1 LGADQSLCYG
11 SHAAQGIQAEE
22 KRMDQ
27 QRRKRAASLN
37 GIDFPHPAA
46 FWFGT
51 VATTV
56 GVVLHLPM
64 YLGARDMGYRLV
76 GMPMDAPM
84 MIGMALIIVGLIVS
98 LYGLY
103 PRAAAATAGRV
114 AQIRVRA
121 LDEAPIRAAHIGL
134 LVVMAIAVTIDV
146 MKPTTLA
153 FVVPGM
159 AQEYGL
165 RSPLNPAGEVP
176 VAYLPLSGISGTV
189 LGSFLW
195 GWLGDRIGRRA
206 SILFAGIIFIGTSIC
221 GSMPGYNWNFLM
233 CFIMGLGV
241 GGMLPITYALLA
253 ETIPAR
259 HRGWLMVVIG
269 GDIAGAYIIT
279 SWLAAELVPHFSWR
293 ILWLLGLP
301 TGVLLILLNR
311 WIPESPRYLLAS
323 GREPEARAVMDRY
336 GAAIVEAP
344 SELEVETDVKSQ
356 WMQLFRAPLLGQ
368 SLTIALLGI
377 GVGLVLFGF
386 NLWIPSNLRKLGF
399 AEVTADRILRDS
411 AIIGFPFTFLIA
423 WIYGF
428 WSSKKTIVVLT
439 ALTAAALFGFAIAGD
454 SVVGNRVLLYTLL
467 VIPIWGINSVTAVL
481 TVYSSEIYPTRIRSR
496 GTGLAAGASK
506 AGGVMI
512 IALVALGVTAP
523 SLAGTTLIGGIPMAL
538 ATLAI
543 LLFGVETRGRA
554 LEQITAA
561 EFKRAGVVR

>member
-1 LGADQSLCYG
+1 MGGRQRKIFSSLG
-11 SHAAQGIQAEE
+11 GIA
-22 KRMDQ
+22 
-27 QRRKRAASLN
+27 
-37 GIDFPHPAA
+37 FPHPVA

-51 VATTV
+51 LATTL

-64 YLGARDMGYRLV
+64 YVGARDMGYRLV

-84 MIGMALIIVGLIVS
+84 MVGMFLIIVGLVAS

-103 PRAAAATAGRV
+103 PRSAETTAGLV
-114 AQIRVRA
+114 SQIRVRA
-121 LDEAPIRAAHIGL
+121 LDEAPIRAAHVGL

-165 RSPLNPAGEVP
+165 RSPLNPAGAVP
-176 VAYLPLSGISGTV
+176 VAYLPLSGITGTV

-221 GSMPGYNWNFLM
+221 GSMPGYIWNFVM

-253 ETIPAR
+253 EAIPAR

-279 SWLAAELVPHFSWR
+279 SWLASELVPTFSWR
-293 ILWLLGLP
+293 ILWLLGAP
-301 TGVLLILLNR
+301 TGVLMVLLNR

-323 GREPEARAVMDRY
+323 GREAEARAVMDRY
-336 GAAIVEAP
+336 GAMIVEER
-344 SELEVETDVKSQ
+344 SELEVEKDVKSQ
-356 WMQLFRAPLLGQ
+356 WLQLFRPPLLSQ
-368 SLTIALLGI
+368 SLAIALLGI

-411 AIIGFPFTFLIA
+411 ALIGFPFTFAVA
-423 WIYGF
+423 WLYGF
-428 WSSKKTIVVLT
+428 WSSKKTIILLT
-439 ALTAAALFGFAIAGD
+439 SLTAAALFGFSIAGD
-454 SVVGNRVLLYTLL
+454 AVVANRALLYTLL

-481 TVYSSEIYPTRIRSR
+481 SVYSSEIYPTRIRSR

-512 IALVALGVTAP
+512 IALVTYGVAAP
-523 SLAGTTLIGGIPMAL
+523 SLAGTTLVGAIPMAL
-538 ATLAI
+538 AAIAI
-543 LLFGVETRGRA
+543 LLFGVETRNRG
-554 LEQITAA
+554 LEQITAE
-561 EFKRAGVVR
+561 EFRRVTIQPAPR

>member
-1 LGADQSLCYG
+1 MDRSPQSIA
-11 SHAAQGIQAEE
+11 S
-22 KRMDQ
+22 
-27 QRRKRAASLN
+27 SLN
-37 GIDFPHPAA
+37 GVTFPHPGA
-46 FWFGT
+46 FWLGT
-51 VATTV
+51 LATTA
-56 GVVLHLPM
+56 GVILHLPM
-64 YLGARDMGYRLV
+64 YLGARDVGYRLV
-76 GMPMDAPM
+76 GMPVDEPM
-84 MIGMALIIVGLIVS
+84 LIGMVLVLVGLAAS

-103 PRAAAATAGRV
+103 PRSAEATAGLV
-114 AQIRVRA
+114 SQIQVRA
-121 LDEAPIRAAHIGL
+121 LDEIPLRAAHVGL
-134 LVVMAIAVTIDV
+134 LVVMAVAVTIDV

-221 GSMPGYNWNFLM
+221 GSMPNYVWNFVM

-279 SWLAAELVPHFSWR
+279 SWLASELVPHFSWR

-301 TGVLLILLNR
+301 TGVLLVLLNR

-323 GREPEARAVMDRY
+323 GREAEARAVMDRY
-336 GAAIVEAP
+336 GAKIVEGP
-344 SELEVETDVKSQ
+344 SELAAETNVKSR
-356 WMQLFRAPLLGQ
+356 WLQLFRPPLLSQ
-368 SLTIALLGI
+368 SCVICLLGI

-399 AEVTADRILRDS
+399 AEVTADRVLRDS
-411 AIIGFPFTFLIA
+411 ALIGLPFTFLVA
-423 WIYGF
+423 WMYGF
-428 WSSKKTIVVLT
+428 WSSKNTIIILT
-439 ALTAAALFGFAIAGD
+439 GLTAAALLGFAVAGD
-454 SVVGNRVLLYTLL
+454 SVVGNRVLLYALL

-506 AGGVMI
+506 AGGVLI
-512 IALVALGVTAP
+512 ITLVALGVTAP
-523 SLAGTTLIGGIPMAL
+523 SLAGTTLVGGIPMAL
-538 ATLAI
+538 AAIAI
-543 LLFGVETRGRA
+543 LLFGVETRNRR
-554 LEQITAA
+554 LEQITAQQFA
-561 EFKRAGVVR
+561 

>member
-1 LGADQSLCYG
+1 MGARQRKIFSSLG
-11 SHAAQGIQAEE
+11 GIA
-22 KRMDQ
+22 
-27 QRRKRAASLN
+27 
-37 GIDFPHPAA
+37 FPHPVA

-51 VATTV
+51 LATTL

-64 YLGARDMGYRLV
+64 YIGARDMGYRLV
-76 GMPMDAPM
+76 GMPMDPAM
-84 MIGMALIIVGLIVS
+84 MIGMFLIIVGLVAS

-103 PRAAAATAGRV
+103 PRSAEATAGLV
-114 AQIRVRA
+114 SQIRVRA
-121 LDEAPIRAAHIGL
+121 LDEAPIRAAHVGL

-165 RSPLNPAGEVP
+165 RSPLNPAGAVP
-176 VAYLPLSGISGTV
+176 VAYLPLSGITGTV

-221 GSMPGYNWNFLM
+221 GSMPGYIWNFVM

-253 ETIPAR
+253 EAIPAR

-279 SWLAAELVPHFSWR
+279 SWLASELVPTFSWR
-293 ILWLLGLP
+293 ILWLLGAP
-301 TGVLLILLNR
+301 TGVLMVLLNR

-323 GREPEARAVMDRY
+323 GREAEARAVMDRY
-336 GAAIVEAP
+336 GAMIVEER
-344 SELEVETDVKSQ
+344 SELEVEKDVKSQ
-356 WMQLFRAPLLGQ
+356 WLQLFRPPLLSQ
-368 SLTIALLGI
+368 TLAIALLGI

-411 AIIGFPFTFLIA
+411 ALIGFPFTFAVA
-423 WIYGF
+423 WLYGF
-428 WSSKKTIVVLT
+428 WSSKKTIILLT
-439 ALTAAALFGFAIAGD
+439 SLTAAALFGFSIAGD
-454 SVVGNRVLLYTLL
+454 AVVANRALLYTLL

-481 TVYSSEIYPTRIRSR
+481 SVYSSEIYPTRIRSR

-512 IALVALGVTAP
+512 IALVTYGVAAP
-523 SLAGTTLIGGIPMAL
+523 SLAGTTLVGAIPMAL
-538 ATLAI
+538 AAIAI
-543 LLFGVETRGRA
+543 LLFGVETRNRR
-554 LEQITAA
+554 LEQITAE
-561 EFKRAGVVR
+561 EFRRDRVQPMAR

>member
-1 LGADQSLCYG
+1 MAGRHEKIFSSFG
-11 SHAAQGIQAEE
+11 GIA
-22 KRMDQ
+22 
-27 QRRKRAASLN
+27 
-37 GIDFPHPAA
+37 FPHPLA

-51 VATTV
+51 LATTV

-64 YLGARDMGYRLV
+64 YIGAREMGYRLA

-84 MIGMALIIVGLIVS
+84 LIGMCLIVAGLAAS
-98 LYGLY
+98 LFGLY
-103 PRAAAATAGRV
+103 PRSAEATAGLV
-114 AQIRVRA
+114 SQIRVRA
-121 LDEAPIRAAHIGL
+121 LDEAPIRAAHVGL
-134 LVVMAIAVTIDV
+134 LIVMAIAVTIDV

-165 RSPLNPAGEVP
+165 RSPLNPAGIVP
-176 VAYLPLSGISGTV
+176 VAYLPLSGITGTV
-189 LGSFLW
+189 PGSFLW

-221 GSMPGYNWNFLM
+221 GSMPGYVWNFLM

-253 ETIPAR
+253 EAIPAR

-269 GDIAGAYIIT
+269 GEIAGAYVIT
-279 SWLAAELVPHFSWR
+279 SWLASELVPTFSWR
-293 ILWLLGLP
+293 ILWLLGAP
-301 TGVLLILLNR
+301 TGVLMILLNH

-323 GREPEARAVMDRY
+323 GREAEARAVMNRY
-336 GAAIVEAP
+336 GAMIVEER
-344 SELEVETDVKSQ
+344 SELEVEKNVSSQ
-356 WMQLFRAPLLGQ
+356 WLQLFRPPLLNQ
-368 SLTIALLGI
+368 TLAIVLLGI

-411 AIIGFPFTFLIA
+411 ALIGLPFTFLVA
-423 WIYGF
+423 WMYGF
-428 WSSKKTIVVLT
+428 WSSKKTIILLT
-439 ALTAAALFGFAIAGD
+439 SLTAAAMFGFSIAGD
-454 SVVGNRVLLYTLL
+454 AVVTNRVLLYTLL

-481 TVYSSEIYPTRIRSR
+481 SVYSAEIYPTRVRSR

-512 IALVALGVTAP
+512 IALVVYGVAAP
-523 SLAGTTLIGGIPMAL
+523 SLSVTTLVGGIPMAL
-538 ATLAI
+538 AALAI
-543 LLFGVETRGRA
+543 LVFGVETRSRR
-554 LEQITAA
+554 LEQITAE
-561 EFKRAGVVR
+561 EFKPVGI